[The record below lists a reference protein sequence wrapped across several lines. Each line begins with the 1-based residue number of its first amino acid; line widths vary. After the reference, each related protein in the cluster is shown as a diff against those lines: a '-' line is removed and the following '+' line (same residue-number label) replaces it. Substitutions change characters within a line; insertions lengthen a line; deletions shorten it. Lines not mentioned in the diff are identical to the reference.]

1 MRLDF
6 STDLGPTDESSNDA
20 DGLPKEG
27 DRVLAN
33 LPLYPALGGVE
44 AAATAPGADD
54 DEEGEEEETAPPP
67 PMEPPSLLKGRGDRR
82 GEDGASLEQAESGDE

>member
-1 MRLDF
+1 M
-6 STDLGPTDESSNDA
+6 
-20 DGLPKEG
+20 
-27 DRVLAN
+27 AN
-33 LPLYPALGGVE
+33 LPLYPALGGVD

-54 DEEGEEEETAPPP
+54 DEEGEEEEAAP